1 VEEGGG
7 MGGECLF
14 CKIVRKE
21 VPADVV
27 HEDDDVIAFRDIA
40 PQAPT
45 HILVIPKKHIESVDD
60 ISDADDALMGT
71 LLRVGTEI
79 AKAEGLA
86 GGATEKGYRLVFNN
100 GPDSGY
106 AVFHIHLHVL
116 GGRKMTWP
124 PG

>member
-1 VEEGGG
+1 
-7 MGGECLF
+7 MGVECLF
-14 CKIVRKE
+14 CKIARKE
-21 VPADVV
+21 IPSDIV
-27 HEDDDVIAFRDIA
+27 HEDDDVIAFRDTS

-45 HILVIPKKHIESVDD
+45 HVLVILKKHIECVDD
-60 ISDADDALMGT
+60 LSAGDDALMGK
-71 LLRVGTEI
+71 LLRTGTEI

-86 GGATEKGYRLVFNN
+86 GGARERGYRLVFNN

-106 AVFHIHLHVL
+106 AVFHVHLHVL

>member
-1 VEEGGG
+1 

-14 CKIVRKE
+14 CKIVRKK
-21 VPADVV
+21 VPAEIV

-60 ISDADDALMGT
+60 LTPEDDALVGKVIRT
-71 LLRVGTEI
+71 GTEI

-86 GGATEKGYRLVFNN
+86 GGATEKGYRMVFNN